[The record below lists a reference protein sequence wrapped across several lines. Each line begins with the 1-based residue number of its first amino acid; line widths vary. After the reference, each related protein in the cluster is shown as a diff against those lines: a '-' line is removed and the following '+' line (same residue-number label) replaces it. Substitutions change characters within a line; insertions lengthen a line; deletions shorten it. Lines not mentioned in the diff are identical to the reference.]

1 MRMCRRN
8 RRGERY
14 REYLQSWV
22 LYRACCTEGRSR
34 QAWRTLIGRLRTA
47 GAAGTTV
54 KAVVAVVAVFVV
66 VFVAVSAIEPVT
78 EAESMNSA
86 FGQVWKWLDKKET
99 RRTLPRNPAGRTR
112 RRPGALFLVVVGTD
126 VGLTD
131 SYNRITATFG
141 VQCDVAAAFPTQF
154 QTMMPG
160 LRLGALDGLLF
171 EELLYSN
178 LFGKSGFGL
187 KIAS

>member
-1 MRMCRRN
+1 MCHRN
-8 RRGERY
+8 RRGARY
-14 REYLQSWV
+14 REYLQSWG
-22 LYRACCTEGRSR
+22 LYRACCTEGRRR
-34 QAWRTLIGRLRTA
+34 QAWRTLIGRLRAA

-54 KAVVAVVAVFVV
+54 LAVLAVFA
-66 VFVAVSAIEPVT
+66 AVSAIVSVT

-86 FGQVWKWLDKKET
+86 FGQVWKWLDRKET

-112 RRPGALFLVVVGTD
+112 RRPGALFLVVVGID

-131 SYNRITATFG
+131 SYNWVTATFG
-141 VQCDVAAAFPTQF
+141 VQGDVAAAFPTQV

-160 LRLGALDGLLF
+160 LILGALDRLLF
-171 EELLYSN
+171 ETLLYLN
-178 LFGKSGFGL
+178 VFGKSGFGL

>member
-1 MRMCRRN
+1 MPGWPSWTGVRMCRRN
-8 RRGERY
+8 RRGARC

-22 LYRACCTEGRSR
+22 LYRACCTEGRSM
-34 QAWRTLIGRLRTA
+34 QAWRTLIGRLRAA

-54 KAVVAVVAVFVV
+54 KAVLV
-66 VFVAVSAIEPVT
+66 VFVAESAIASVI

-86 FGQVWKWLDKKET
+86 FGQAWKWLDRKET

-131 SYNRITATFG
+131 SYNRVTATFG
-141 VQCDVAAAFPTQF
+141 VQGDVAAAFPTQV

-160 LRLGALDGLLF
+160 LSLGALDGLPF
-171 EELLYSN
+171 E
-178 LFGKSGFGL
+178 
-187 KIAS
+187 A